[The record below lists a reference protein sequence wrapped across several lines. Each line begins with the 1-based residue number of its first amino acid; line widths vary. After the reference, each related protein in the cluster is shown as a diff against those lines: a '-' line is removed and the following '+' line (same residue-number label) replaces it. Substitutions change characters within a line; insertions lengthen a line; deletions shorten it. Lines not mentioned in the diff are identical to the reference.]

1 MSKFKIYHFEVCQD
15 SYDVK
20 KVGIQQSLSI
30 KNNEVKCDHI
40 LVIVILLLASKSSI
54 VVEQLTNNPMLQI
67 LKIAKSFTQQKVSLS
82 KSVILLNVV
91 LPCMTATFTTNMLS
105 NK

>member
-1 MSKFKIYHFEVCQD
+1 MFTIYHFEVCQD

-20 KVGIQQSLSI
+20 KVGIQQSLSVR
-30 KNNEVKCDHI
+30 NNEVKCDHI
-40 LVIVILLLASKSSI
+40 LVRVILLLASKSSK

-67 LKIAKSFTQQKVSLS
+67 LKIAKSFTR

-91 LPCMTATFTTNMLS
+91 LPCVTVTFTRNMLS